1 VLSAIVAAAAEP
13 AQLLPART
21 QMAFTLGVH
30 IVLVPF
36 GVAFTAMALIAN
48 YRGLRHGDAVAL
60 RLAERWSRV
69 AAVLF
74 AVGAVTGT
82 VLSFEMGLLWPGLM
96 HRFGQAYGIPFVVE
110 GLFFFIEAIF
120 VAIYIYGWKRMRPW
134 PHFWAG
140 VPVVLSGIGGA
151 LSVVAANAWMND
163 PGGYTLRK
171 GRVVAVDPAKVIFN
185 GAFWHESL
193 HMLLAAYI
201 VAGFLVGGVY
211 ATGMLRGRRDRY
223 HRLGFLIPFTVAAVA
238 MPFQIA
244 VGDAAAR
251 WVFSKQPVKFAAME
265 LVPKTSR
272 NVPES
277 IGGYASNG
285 RVHGPKLT
293 IPGVASF
300 LSGWSTNTTV
310 KGFESV
316 APADRPP
323 ITIVH
328 LAWDVMVG
336 LGTALLGLAVW
347 FAVLWRRRRDLT
359 RATWFLRA
367 ASIAGVAALVTM
379 WAGWSVTE
387 VGRQPYIVYGV
398 LRTRDAVTRADG
410 VWWSL
415 AGVFVLY
422 ALLTAATFLV
432 LRSMARRWRRVDEEG
447 VSDSDVPYGP
457 ARVLDAGPGRQPAA
471 LGARDE

>member
-36 GVAFTAMALIAN
+36 GVAFVAMALLAN
-48 YRGLRHGDAVAL
+48 YRGLRKGDDDAL

-96 HRFGQAYGIPFVVE
+96 RRFGQAYGIPFVIE
-110 GLFFFIEAIF
+110 GLFFFLEAIF

-163 PGGYTLRK
+163 PGGYTLRN
-171 GRVVAVDPAKVIFN
+171 GRVVSVDPGKVIFN

-211 ATGMLRGRRDRY
+211 ATAMLRGRRDRY
-223 HRLGFLIPFTVAAVA
+223 HRLGFLIPFSVAAVA

-244 VGDAAAR
+244 VGDTAAR
-251 WVFSKQPVKFAAME
+251 WVFNNEPVKFAAME
-265 LVPKTSR
+265 LVPNTTR
-272 NVPES
+272 NAPET
-277 IGGYASNG
+277 IGGYASDG
-285 RVHGPKLT
+285 RVHGPKIT

-300 LSGWSTNTTV
+300 LSGWSTDTKV
-310 KGFESV
+310 RGVRSV

-336 LGTALLGLAVW
+336 LGTTLLGLAAW

-359 RATWFLRA
+359 QSRWFLRA
-367 ASIAGVAALVTM
+367 ASVAGVAALVTM
-379 WAGWSVTE
+379 WAGWTVTE
-387 VGRQPYIVYGV
+387 VGRQPYIVYRV
-398 LRTRDAVTRADG
+398 LRTRDAVTHADG
-410 VWWSL
+410 VWFSL
-415 AGVFVLY
+415 AGVTVLY
-422 ALLTAATFLV
+422 TVLATATFLV
-432 LRSMARRWRRVDEEG
+432 LRSMARRWRRVDAAG
-447 VSDSDVPYGP
+447 ASDIDVPYGP
-457 ARVLDAGPGRQPAA
+457 ARVLDDEPTTPAGT
-471 LGARDE
+471 AR